1 MKLKQIFT
9 AGFFSLTLVASGIA
23 YVAPAAA
30 EDVPDASP
38 ELVSAEAKNTGG
50 STAKEA
56 GDSIV
61 INFSEST
68 NKLPINASNI
78 DDHFD
83 LDNGHS
89 FLDGNSAIESAE
101 WSEDGT
107 SLVIRISDGG
117 GLPSVAVGDE
127 VTYAGDGLE
136 DLDGNAVTGS
146 AVIEGSFTAV
156 DDSTE
161 EECTEHE
168 DEDGD
173 DNSDDS
179 DEEEQD
185 DSGDD
190 SDSDLNDDDEDNVS
204 VSTSNNNN
212 RRSGRDA
219 RTEREHKHH
228 GCDDSG
234 HGKYRCGIGLQN
246 GRLYKI
252 GESPT
257 VYLMAACRLKPFR
270 GAAAFHSRGLKFSDI
285 IVLPA
290 LPANV
295 LVSDKPALPAE
306 GTLIKGSDATVWF
319 LAKNGKRQGFTSAAI
334 FLALGFKFEEVDQI
348 SDSDLST
355 VETDTEL
362 VDDANEH
369 PDGSLL
375 KCGNSGTVFKKIG
388 NLRFPFANLES
399 FQGRGHSFDKILVID
414 CGRFAYREGA
424 PITE

>member
-1 MKLKQIFT
+1 MKLKQIFA

-30 EDVPDASP
+30 EDVPGVEP

-50 STAKEA
+50 SAAKEA

-68 NKLPINASNI
+68 NKFPIDASNI
-78 DDHFD
+78 DDQFD
-83 LDNGHS
+83 LNHGHS
-89 FLDGNSAIESAE
+89 FLDGNNQIMDAV
-101 WSEDGT
+101 WSDDGT

-117 GLPSVAVGDE
+117 GLPDVAVGDE
-127 VTYAGDGLE
+127 VTYADEDLE
-136 DLDGNAVTGS
+136 DLDKNPVTGS
-146 AVIEGSFTAV
+146 AIIGGSFTDIADPTGQECTEDEDEDESGDDSS

-161 EECTEHE
+161 VE
-168 DEDGD
+168 D
-173 DNSDDS
+173 
-179 DEEEQD
+179 D
-185 DSGDD
+185 DSGSD
-190 SDSDLNDDDEDNVS
+190 SDSDLSDDDEDNVTTS
-204 VSTSNNNN
+204 STNSRNRTRSNV
-212 RRSGRDA
+212 
-219 RTEREHKHH
+219 REQHRHH
-228 GCDDSG
+228 GCDDSDE
-234 HGKYRCGIGLQN
+234 GKYRCGIGLQN
-246 GRLYKI
+246 GRLYRI
-252 GESPT
+252 EGSQT

-270 GAAAFHSRGLKFSDI
+270 GIAAFNSRGLKFSEI
-285 IVLPA
+285 ITLPA

-319 LAKNGKRQGFTSAAI
+319 LAKNGKREGFTSAAI

-362 VDDANEH
+362 IDDPNEH
-369 PDGSLL
+369 PDGALI

-399 FQGRGHSFDKILVID
+399 FKGRGHSFDKILEID
-414 CGRFAYREGA
+414 CGRFAYREGS

>member
-9 AGFFSLTLVASGIA
+9 TGFFSLTLVASGIA

-30 EDVPDASP
+30 EDVPGVDP

-68 NKLPINASNI
+68 NKFTIDASNI
-78 DDHFD
+78 DDQFE
-83 LDNGHS
+83 LNNGHS
-89 FLDGNSAIESAE
+89 FLDGNNSIESAE

-107 SLVIRISDGG
+107 SLVIRISDAG
-117 GLPSVAVGDE
+117 GLPDVAVGDE
-127 VTYAGDGLE
+127 VTYSGEGLE

-146 AVIEGSFTAV
+146 AIIEGSFTDVA
-156 DDSTE
+156 DPTG
-161 EECTEHE
+161 EECTEDE
-168 DEDGD
+168 DESGD

-179 DEEEQD
+179 SDVEED
-185 DSGDD
+185 DNSGSD
-190 SDSDLNDDDEDNVS
+190 SESDLNDDDEDNVS
-204 VSTSNNNN
+204 ATSSNSRN
-212 RRSGRDA
+212 RNRSVI
-219 RTEREHKHH
+219 REQHRHH
-228 GCDDSG
+228 GCDDSDE
-234 HGKYRCGIGLQN
+234 GKYRCGIGLQN

-252 GESPT
+252 AGSPT

-270 GAAAFHSRGLKFSDI
+270 GIAAFHSRGLKFTDI
-285 IVLPA
+285 IELPA
-290 LPANV
+290 LPAKV
-295 LVSDKPALPAE
+295 LLSDKPALPAE

-319 LAKNGKRQGFTSAAI
+319 LAKNGKREGFTSAAI

-362 VDDANEH
+362 IDDPNEH
-369 PDGSLL
+369 PDGALI

-399 FQGRGHSFDKILVID
+399 FQGRGHSFDKILEID